1 MPYKPKSMDNR
12 RKARRNLERL
22 MKEIET
28 VPRSD
33 NMGMEAISGVAK
45 ASQYFMRL
53 ENVIEVH
60 IYSEGP
66 ERWYA
71 DLCFKDVPPGYSN
84 VIGTP
89 VKSPVRTHEEATDF
103 AKAML
108 LMLRDSAPPEK
119 RPDEI
124 VFPFDSVD
132 LTIPEEMYQHLVS
145 LREEMKQDF
154 SNEYITDLMERART
168 RIGGKITADRFN
180 SAEQDDKIFVL
191 MAATMC
197 SLAGNIRWPN
207 YVYDEETDR
216 DSRGILYPEDMSEE
230 DLKKTFPWR
239 S

>member
-33 NMGMEAISGVAK
+33 SMEMEAYSGVAK
-45 ASQYFMRL
+45 ASQYFMRI

-71 DLCFKDVPPGYSN
+71 DVAFKDVPKGYSN

-89 VKSPVRTHEEATDF
+89 VKAPVRTQEEATDF

-108 LMLRDSAPPEK
+108 LMLRDSTPVEK

-124 VFPFDSVD
+124 VFPFDHVD
-132 LTIPEEMYQHLVS
+132 LTLPEEMYKQLVA
-145 LREEMKQDF
+145 LREEISQDF
-154 SNEYITDLMERART
+154 SEEYITDLMERARA
-168 RIGGKITADRFN
+168 RVGGKITAERFN
-180 SAEQDDKIFVL
+180 SAPHDDKIFVM

-207 YVYDEETDR
+207 YVYDEEEDR
-216 DSRGILYPEDMSEE
+216 GSHGIIYPDDMSEE